1 VLRLARLCIVVCYE
15 LAFVLSDANLYA
27 PIFIFKKRRNLHFF
41 FEQAKMEY
49 IYIKE
54 QATPSGAEKHY
65 KSLQESPGK

>member
-1 VLRLARLCIVVCYE
+1 MPPFLFL
-15 LAFVLSDANLYA
+15 
-27 PIFIFKKRRNLHFF
+27 KKEETYIFF
-41 FEQAKMEY
+41 FEQGKMEY